1 MAGYVLFISEDK
13 LKNSTAI
20 NMNVDVDFLL
30 PYVKI
35 AQKKY
40 VETKLGTNLF
50 VAIQGMISGGT
61 ISNPANANYKL
72 LLDDYVADM
81 LVHFAFFE
89 VLPFLRYKVQNNNVV
104 SKTSEN
110 STPLTRE
117 EAQDLRSE
125 VSNTAQFYAERLVDY
140 LCNNSHLYPEYST
153 NSGSDVNPDTNPYYQ
168 GMNLE
173 KSYMQDTRITIRDFL
188 DTTYN

>member
-1 MAGYVLFISEDK
+1 MAYVLFISEDK

-20 NMNVDVDFLL
+20 NMNVDVQFLL
-30 PYVKI
+30 PYVRI
-35 AQKKY
+35 AQEKY
-40 VETKLGTNLF
+40 IETKLGTNLF

-61 ISNPANANYKL
+61 IGNVGNANYKL
-72 LLDDYVADM
+72 LLDDYIADV
-81 LVHFAFFE
+81 LIHYSFYE

-104 SKTSEN
+104 SKTAEN
-110 STPLTRE
+110 SNPLSRT

-125 VSNTAQFYAERLVDY
+125 VSNTAQFYTERLVNY
-140 LCNNSHLYPEYST
+140 LCDNSNLYPEYST
-153 NSGSDVNPDTNPYYQ
+153 NTGSEISPDSNAYYQ

-173 KSYMQDTRITIRDFL
+173 RIKINDNKITIRDFL

>member
-13 LKNSTAI
+13 LKDSTAI
-20 NMNVDVDFLL
+20 NMNVDVNFLL

-40 VETKLGTNLF
+40 VETKLRTNLF

-61 ISNPANANYKL
+61 ISNPANANYKTL
-72 LLDDYVADM
+72 LEDYVADM
-81 LVHFAFFE
+81 LVHYAFYE

-110 STPLTRE
+110 STPLTRA

-125 VSNTAQFYAERLVDY
+125 ISNTAQFYTERLVDY
-140 LCNNSHLYPEYST
+140 LCNNSSLFPEYST
-153 NSGSDVNPDTNPYYQ
+153 NSGSDVTPNSNAYYQ

-173 KSYMQDTRITIRDFL
+173 KNYGQDNRITIRDFL

>member
-1 MAGYVLFISEDK
+1 MAYVLFISEDK

-20 NMNVDVDFLL
+20 NMNVDVQFLL
-30 PYVKI
+30 PYVRI
-35 AQKKY
+35 AQEKY
-40 VETKLGTNLF
+40 IETKLGTNLF

-61 ISNPANANYKL
+61 IGNVGNANYKL
-72 LLDDYVADM
+72 LLDDYIADV
-81 LVHFAFFE
+81 LIHYSFYE

-104 SKTSEN
+104 SKTAEN
-110 STPLTRE
+110 SNPLSRT

-125 VSNTAQFYAERLVDY
+125 VSNTAQFYTERLVNY
-140 LCNNSHLYPEYST
+140 LCDNSNLYPEYST
-153 NSGSDVNPDTNPYYQ
+153 NTGSEISPDSNAYYQ

-173 KSYMQDTRITIRDFL
+173 RIKINDHKITIRDFL

>member
-1 MAGYVLFISEDK
+1 
-13 LKNSTAI
+13 
-20 NMNVDVDFLL
+20 MNIDVQFLL
-30 PYVKI
+30 PYVRI

-61 ISNPANANYKL
+61 IGNVANANYKT

-81 LVHFAFFE
+81 LVHYAFYE

-104 SKTSEN
+104 SKTAEN
-110 STPLTRE
+110 SNPLSRT

-125 VSNTAQFYAERLVDY
+125 ISNTAQFYTERLVDY
-140 LCNNSHLYPEYST
+140 LCNNSSLFAEYST
-153 NSGSDVNPDTNPYYQ
+153 NSGSDVNPNTESYYQ

-173 KSYMQDTRITIRDFL
+173 RPNKQGNKLTIRDFL

>member
-1 MAGYVLFISEDK
+1 MAYVLFISEDK
-13 LKNSTAI
+13 LKDSTAI
-20 NMNVDVDFLL
+20 NMNVDVQFLL

-35 AQKKY
+35 SQEKY
-40 VETKLGTNLF
+40 IRSKLGTNLY

-61 ISNPANANYKL
+61 ISNVANANYKT
-72 LLDDYVADM
+72 LLDDYIADV
-81 LVHFAFFE
+81 LVHYAFYE

-104 SKTSEN
+104 SKTAEN
-110 STPLTRE
+110 STPLTRA

-125 VSNTAQFYAERLVDY
+125 VSNTAQFYTERLVDY
-140 LCNNSHLYPEYST
+140 LCNNSSLFPEYST
-153 NSGSDVNPDTNPYYQ
+153 NTGADVTPDSNAYYQ

-173 KSYMQDTRITIRDFL
+173 RYRVNETKITIRDFL

>member
-1 MAGYVLFISEDK
+1 MAYVLFISEDK
-13 LKNSTAI
+13 LKDSTAI
-20 NMNVDVDFLL
+20 NMNVDVAFLL

-35 AQKKY
+35 SQEKY
-40 VETKLGTNLF
+40 IKTKLGTNLY

-61 ISNPANANYKL
+61 IGIPANANYKT
-72 LLDDYVADM
+72 LLDDYIADV
-81 LVHFAFFE
+81 LVHYAFYE

-104 SKTSEN
+104 SKTAEN
-110 STPLTRE
+110 STPLTRA

-125 VSNTAQFYAERLVDY
+125 ISNTAQFYTERLVDY
-140 LCNNSHLYPEYST
+140 LCNNTSLFPEFST
-153 NSGSDVNPDTNPYYQ
+153 NSGADVNPDTTNGYYQ

-173 KSYMQDTRITIRDFL
+173 RRIIDSTKITLRDFL

>member
-61 ISNPANANYKL
+61 ISDPANANYKL

-81 LVHFAFFE
+81 LVHYAFYLFC
-89 VLPFLRYKVQNNNVV
+89 VIKYK
-104 SKTSEN
+104 
-110 STPLTRE
+110 
-117 EAQDLRSE
+117 
-125 VSNTAQFYAERLVDY
+125 
-140 LCNNSHLYPEYST
+140 
-153 NSGSDVNPDTNPYYQ
+153 
-168 GMNLE
+168 
-173 KSYMQDTRITIRDFL
+173 
-188 DTTYN
+188 TTML